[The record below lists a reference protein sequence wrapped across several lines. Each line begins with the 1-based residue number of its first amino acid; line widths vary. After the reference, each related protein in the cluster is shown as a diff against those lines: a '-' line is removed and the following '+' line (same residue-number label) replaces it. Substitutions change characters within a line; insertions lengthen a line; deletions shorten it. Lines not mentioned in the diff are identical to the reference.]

1 MEDNFG
7 DTVLFNGIGTDKVVI
22 GWSARMGSTTL
33 DHFQMKC
40 SSFLQKLNDGD
51 AYDENKIY
59 VVLIRDIMRLWKS
72 GYIYELLLLLEE
84 LHYSDAG
91 RIRPAHNNVTNLHG
105 IENLWIGEPVSWE
118 GSTPLQDFATRLRNG
133 YYLNN
138 KIDGHDPIFKCGI
151 EAFCRL
157 HNKWGDVSWM
167 YGGHA
172 VFHEHISPAN
182 IRLWELSLLP
192 NVYFLDLSRLSNPK
206 FLKWLQEKDR
216 LFENVEEDFIGQFG
230 DKLSNSNIS
239 KTLDLFWEKYDD
251 KTNFLGNYKLVR
263 PDFSTSLSH
272 STHFDDNNNRFFY
285 QYKIALEI
293 QNMIN
298 HIKNNNPRFL
308 NFK

>member
-1 MEDNFG
+1 MEDNFR

-22 GWSARMGSTTL
+22 GHSAKMGSTSL
-33 DHFQMKC
+33 DHFQQDNSEFIKY
-40 SSFLQKLNDGD
+40 LKNEP
-51 AYDENKIY
+51 YDENKIY
-59 VVLIRDIMRLWKS
+59 VVLIRDIMNLWKS
-72 GYIYELLLLLEE
+72 GYIYELKVFLEDIFY
-84 LHYSDAG
+84 HDKVS
-91 RIRPAHNNVTNLHG
+91 NLCG
-105 IENLWIGEPVSWE
+105 IENLWIGKSVSWE
-118 GSTPLQDFATRLRNG
+118 GITPLQDFVTRLRNG

-138 KIDGHDPIFKCGI
+138 KIDEHDYIFKCGI
-151 EAFCRL
+151 EAICRL

-172 VFHEHISPAN
+172 VFYEHISPAT
-182 IRLWELSLLP
+182 ISLWELSLLP

-216 LFENVEEDFIGQFG
+216 LFENVEEDFIGHFG

-239 KTLDLFWEKYDD
+239 KTLDLFWVKYDD

-263 PDFSTSLSH
+263 PDFSTSIAH
-272 STHFDDNNNRFFY
+272 STKFDDNNNRFFY

>member
-1 MEDNFG
+1 MKDNFR

-22 GWSARMGSTTL
+22 GHSAKMGSTSL
-33 DHFQMKC
+33 DE
-40 SSFLQKLNDGD
+40 FLLNNEFLKEFKE
-51 AYDENKIY
+51 YDENKIY
-59 VVLIRDIMRLWKS
+59 VVLIRDIMKLWKS
-72 GYIYELLLLLEE
+72 GYIYELLLLLEN
-84 LHYSDAG
+84 LYYHD
-91 RIRPAHNNVTNLHG
+91 NVTNLHG

-118 GSTPLQDFATRLRNG
+118 GITPLQDFATRLRNG
-133 YYLNN
+133 YYLN
-138 KIDGHDPIFKCGI
+138 KEIDEHDFIFKCGI

-172 VFHEHISPAN
+172 VFHRHISPAT
-182 IRLWELSLLP
+182 ISLWELSLLP
-192 NVYFLDLSRLSNPK
+192 NVYFLGLEELSNSK

-216 LFENVEEDFIGQFG
+216 LFENVGEDIGHHG
-230 DKLSNSNIS
+230 DKLSNSNTS
-239 KTLDLFWEKYDD
+239 KTLDLLWEKYDD

-263 PDFSTSLSH
+263 PDFSIIKSLSPI
-272 STHFDDNNNRFFY
+272 FDDETINNKFFY

-293 QNMIN
+293 QSMIN

>member
-7 DTVLFNGIGTDKVVI
+7 STVLFNGIGTDKVVI
-22 GWSARMGSTTL
+22 GRSARMGSTTL

-40 SSFLQKLNDGD
+40 SSFFKNLEAD

-72 GYIYELLLLLEE
+72 GYIYELKVFLEDIFY
-84 LHYSDAG
+84 HDKVS
-91 RIRPAHNNVTNLHG
+91 NLCG
-105 IENLWIGEPVSWE
+105 IENLWIGKSVSWE
-118 GSTPLQDFATRLRNG
+118 GITPLQDFVTRLRNG

-138 KIDGHDPIFKCGI
+138 KIDEHDYIFKCGI
-151 EAFCRL
+151 EAICRL

-172 VFHEHISPAN
+172 VFYEHISPAT
-182 IRLWELSLLP
+182 ISLWELSLLP

-216 LFENVEEDFIGQFG
+216 LFENVEEDFIGHFG

-263 PDFSTSLSH
+263 PDFSTSIAH
-272 STHFDDNNNRFFY
+272 STKFDDNNNRFFY

>member
-1 MEDNFG
+1 MKDNFG

-22 GWSARMGSTTL
+22 GQSARMGSTSL
-33 DHFQMKC
+33 DEFRANNE
-40 SSFLQKLNDGD
+40 FLKEFNDES
-51 AYDENKIY
+51 YDENKIY
-59 VVLIRDIMRLWKS
+59 VVLIRDIMKLWKS
-72 GYIYELLLLLEE
+72 GYIYELLLLLGDP
-84 LHYSDAG
+84 SK
-91 RIRPAHNNVTNLHG
+91 VTNLHG
-105 IENLWIGEPVSWE
+105 IENLWIDEPVSWE
-118 GSTPLQDFATRLRNG
+118 GITPLQDFATRLRNG

-172 VFHEHISPAN
+172 VFHEHISPAT
-182 IRLWELSLLP
+182 ISLWELSLLP
-192 NVYFLDLSRLSNPK
+192 NVYFLDLKDLSNPK

-216 LFENVEEDFIGQFG
+216 LFENVGVDFIGRFG
-230 DKLSNSNIS
+230 DKLSNSNVS

-263 PDFSTSLSH
+263 PDFSTSKRH
-272 STHFDDNNNRFFY
+272 STKFDDNNNRFFY
-285 QYKIALEI
+285 QYKIVLEI

>member
-1 MEDNFG
+1 MEDNFR

-22 GWSARMGSTTL
+22 GKSARMGSTSL
-33 DHFQMKC
+33 DEFRANNE
-40 SSFLQKLNDGD
+40 FLKEFNDES
-51 AYDENKIY
+51 YDENKIY
-59 VVLIRDIMRLWKS
+59 VVLIRDIMNLWKS
-72 GYIYELLLLLEE
+72 GYIYELKVFLEDIFY
-84 LHYSDAG
+84 HDKVS
-91 RIRPAHNNVTNLHG
+91 NLCG
-105 IENLWIGEPVSWE
+105 IENLWIGKSVSWE
-118 GSTPLQDFATRLRNG
+118 GITPLQDFVTRLRNG

-138 KIDGHDPIFKCGI
+138 KIDEHDYIFKCGI
-151 EAFCRL
+151 EAICRL

-167 YGGHA
+167 SNGHA
-172 VFHEHISPAN
+172 IFHQHISPAT

-192 NVYFLDLSRLSNPK
+192 NVYFLGLEKLSNPK
-206 FLKWLQEKDR
+206 FFKWLQEKDR
-216 LFENVEEDFIGQFG
+216 LFENVRENFIGHHG

-263 PDFSTSLSH
+263 PDFSTSIAH
-272 STHFDDNNNRFFY
+272 STKFDDNNNRFFY

>member
-7 DTVLFNGIGTDKVVI
+7 DTVLFKGIGTDKVVI
-22 GWSARMGSTTL
+22 GQSARMGSTSL
-33 DHFQMKC
+33 DEFRANNE
-40 SSFLQKLNDGD
+40 FLKEFNDES
-51 AYDENKIY
+51 YDENKIY
-59 VVLIRDIMRLWKS
+59 VVLIRDIMNLWKS
-72 GYIYELLLLLEE
+72 GYIYELLLLLEDPYY
-84 LHYSDAG
+84 HD
-91 RIRPAHNNVTNLHG
+91 NVTNLHG
-105 IENLWIGEPVSWE
+105 IENLWIDEPVSWE
-118 GSTPLQDFATRLRNG
+118 GITPLQDFATRLRNG

-138 KIDGHDPIFKCGI
+138 KIDEHDYIFKCGI
-151 EAFCRL
+151 EAICRL
-157 HNKWGDVSWM
+157 HNKGGDVSWM

-172 VFHEHISPAN
+172 VFHEHISPAT
-182 IRLWELSLLP
+182 ISLWELSLLP

-216 LFENVEEDFIGQFG
+216 LFENVEEDFIGHFG

-239 KTLDLFWEKYDD
+239 KTLDLFWEKYDESS
-251 KTNFLGNYKLVR
+251 NFLSNHVLVR
-263 PDFSTSLSH
+263 PDFSIIVFH
-272 STHFDDNNNRFFY
+272 SPKFDDETINNRFFY

>member
-1 MEDNFG
+1 MEDNFR

-22 GWSARMGSTTL
+22 GKSARMGSTSL
-33 DHFQMKC
+33 DEFRANNE
-40 SSFLQKLNDGD
+40 FLKEFNDES
-51 AYDENKIY
+51 YDENKIY
-59 VVLIRDIMRLWKS
+59 VVLIRDIMNLWKS
-72 GYIYELLLLLEE
+72 GYIYELKVFLEDIFY
-84 LHYSDAG
+84 HDKVS
-91 RIRPAHNNVTNLHG
+91 NLCG
-105 IENLWIGEPVSWE
+105 IENLWIGKSVSWE
-118 GSTPLQDFATRLRNG
+118 GITPLQDFVTRLRNG

-138 KIDGHDPIFKCGI
+138 KIDEHDYIFKCGI
-151 EAFCRL
+151 EAICRL

-172 VFHEHISPAN
+172 VFYEHISPAT
-182 IRLWELSLLP
+182 ISLWELSLLP

-216 LFENVEEDFIGQFG
+216 LFENVEEDFIGHFG

-263 PDFSTSLSH
+263 PDFSTSIAH
-272 STHFDDNNNRFFY
+272 STKFDDNNNRFFY

-308 NFK
+308 DFK

>member
-1 MEDNFG
+1 MEDNFR

-22 GWSARMGSTTL
+22 GKSARMGSTSL
-33 DHFQMKC
+33 DEFRANNE
-40 SSFLQKLNDGD
+40 FLKEFNDES
-51 AYDENKIY
+51 YDENKIY
-59 VVLIRDIMRLWKS
+59 VVLIRDIMNLWKS
-72 GYIYELLLLLEE
+72 GYIYELKVFLEDIFY
-84 LHYSDAG
+84 HDKVS
-91 RIRPAHNNVTNLHG
+91 NLCG
-105 IENLWIGEPVSWE
+105 IENLWIGKSVSWE
-118 GSTPLQDFATRLRNG
+118 GITPLQDFVTRLRNG

-138 KIDGHDPIFKCGI
+138 KIDEHDYIFKCGI
-151 EAFCRL
+151 EAICRL

-172 VFHEHISPAN
+172 VFYEHISPAT
-182 IRLWELSLLP
+182 ISLWELSLLP

-216 LFENVEEDFIGQFG
+216 LFENVEEDFIGHFG

-263 PDFSTSLSH
+263 PDFSTSIAH
-272 STHFDDNNNRFFY
+272 STKFDDNNNRFFY

>member
-1 MEDNFG
+1 M
-7 DTVLFNGIGTDKVVI
+7 
-22 GWSARMGSTTL
+22 
-33 DHFQMKC
+33 
-40 SSFLQKLNDGD
+40 
-51 AYDENKIY
+51 
-59 VVLIRDIMRLWKS
+59 
-72 GYIYELLLLLEE
+72 
-84 LHYSDAG
+84 
-91 RIRPAHNNVTNLHG
+91 
-105 IENLWIGEPVSWE
+105 
-118 GSTPLQDFATRLRNG
+118 TRLRNG

-138 KIDGHDPIFKCGI
+138 KIDEHDYIFKCGI
-151 EAFCRL
+151 EAICRL

-172 VFHEHISPAN
+172 VFYEHISPAT
-182 IRLWELSLLP
+182 ISLWELSLLP

-216 LFENVEEDFIGQFG
+216 LFENVEEDFIGHFG

-263 PDFSTSLSH
+263 PDFSTSIAH
-272 STHFDDNNNRFFY
+272 STKFDDNNNRFFY

>member
-1 MEDNFG
+1 MEDNFR

-22 GWSARMGSTTL
+22 GKSARMGSTSL
-33 DHFQMKC
+33 DEFRANNE
-40 SSFLQKLNDGD
+40 FLKEFNDES
-51 AYDENKIY
+51 YDENKIY
-59 VVLIRDIMRLWKS
+59 VVLIRDIMNLWKS
-72 GYIYELLLLLEE
+72 GYIYELKVFLEDIFY
-84 LHYSDAG
+84 HDKVS
-91 RIRPAHNNVTNLHG
+91 NLCG
-105 IENLWIGEPVSWE
+105 IENLWIGKSVSWE
-118 GSTPLQDFATRLRNG
+118 GITPLQDFVTRLRNG

-138 KIDGHDPIFKCGI
+138 KIDEHDYIFKCGI
-151 EAFCRL
+151 EAICRL

-172 VFHEHISPAN
+172 VFYEHISPAT
-182 IRLWELSLLP
+182 ISLWELSLLP

-216 LFENVEEDFIGQFG
+216 LFENVRENFIGHHG

-239 KTLDLFWEKYDD
+239 KTLDLLWEKYDD
-251 KTNFLGNYKLVR
+251 KTNFLSNYKLVR
-263 PDFSTSLSH
+263 PDFSTIKSRSPI
-272 STHFDDNNNRFFY
+272 FDDETINNRFFY

>member
-1 MEDNFG
+1 MEDNFREP
-7 DTVLFNGIGTDKVVI
+7 VLFNGIGTDKVVI
-22 GWSARMGSTTL
+22 GRSARMGSTSL
-33 DHFQMKC
+33 YEFRANNE
-40 SSFLQKLNDGD
+40 FLKDTKYGETF
-51 AYDENKIY
+51 DENKIY

-72 GYIYELLLLLEE
+72 GYIYELKVFLEDIFY
-84 LHYSDAG
+84 HDKVS
-91 RIRPAHNNVTNLHG
+91 NLCG
-105 IENLWIGEPVSWE
+105 IENLWIGKSVSWE
-118 GSTPLQDFATRLRNG
+118 GITPLQDFATRLRNG

-138 KIDGHDPIFKCGI
+138 EIDEYDYIFKCGI
-151 EAFCRL
+151 EAICRL

-172 VFHEHISPAN
+172 VFHRHISPAA
-182 IRLWELSLLP
+182 ISLWELSLLP
-192 NVYFLDLSRLSNPK
+192 NVYFLGLEKLSNPK

-216 LFENVEEDFIGQFG
+216 LFENVEEDFIGRFG

-239 KTLDLFWEKYDD
+239 KTLDLFWEKYDESS
-251 KTNFLGNYKLVR
+251 NFISNHVLVR
-263 PDFSTSLSH
+263 PDFSIIKTH
-272 STHFDDNNNRFFY
+272 SPKFDDETINNRFFY

>member
-1 MEDNFG
+1 MEDNFR

-22 GWSARMGSTTL
+22 GHSAKMGSTSL
-33 DHFQMKC
+33 DHFQQDNSEFIKY
-40 SSFLQKLNDGD
+40 LKNEP
-51 AYDENKIY
+51 YDENKIY
-59 VVLIRDIMRLWKS
+59 VVLIRDIMKLWKS
-72 GYIYELLLLLEE
+72 GYIYELLLLLEN
-84 LHYSDAG
+84 LYYHD
-91 RIRPAHNNVTNLHG
+91 NVTNLHG

-118 GSTPLQDFATRLRNG
+118 GITPLQDFATRLKNG
-133 YYLNN
+133 YYLN
-138 KIDGHDPIFKCGI
+138 KEIDEHDCIFKCGI
-151 EAFCRL
+151 EAICRL

-167 YGGHA
+167 SNGHA
-172 VFHEHISPAN
+172 IFHQHISPAT

-192 NVYFLDLSRLSNPK
+192 NVYFLGLEKLSNPK

-216 LFENVEEDFIGQFG
+216 LFENVRENFIGHHG

-239 KTLDLFWEKYDD
+239 KTLDLLWEKYDD
-251 KTNFLGNYKLVR
+251 KTNFLSNYKLVR
-263 PDFSTSLSH
+263 PDFSTIKSRSPI
-272 STHFDDNNNRFFY
+272 FDDETINNRFFY

>member
-1 MEDNFG
+1 MEDNFR

-22 GWSARMGSTTL
+22 GKSARMGSTSL
-33 DHFQMKC
+33 DEFRANNE
-40 SSFLQKLNDGD
+40 FLKEFNDES
-51 AYDENKIY
+51 YDENKIY

-72 GYIYELLLLLEE
+72 GYIYELKVFLEDIFY
-84 LHYSDAG
+84 HDKVS
-91 RIRPAHNNVTNLHG
+91 NLCG
-105 IENLWIGEPVSWE
+105 IENLWIGKSVSWE
-118 GSTPLQDFATRLRNG
+118 GITPLQDFVTRLRNG

-138 KIDGHDPIFKCGI
+138 KIDEHDYIFKCGI
-151 EAFCRL
+151 EAICRL

-172 VFHEHISPAN
+172 VFYEHISPAT
-182 IRLWELSLLP
+182 ISLWELSLLP

-216 LFENVEEDFIGQFG
+216 LFENVEEDFIGHFG

-263 PDFSTSLSH
+263 PDFSTSIAH
-272 STHFDDNNNRFFY
+272 STKFDDNNNRFFY

>member
-1 MEDNFG
+1 MEDNFR

-22 GWSARMGSTTL
+22 GQSARMGSTSL
-33 DHFQMKC
+33 DEFRANNE
-40 SSFLQKLNDGD
+40 FLKEFNDES
-51 AYDENKIY
+51 YDENKIY
-59 VVLIRDIMRLWKS
+59 VVLIRDIMNLWKS
-72 GYIYELLLLLEE
+72 GYIYELKVFLEDIFY
-84 LHYSDAG
+84 HDKVS
-91 RIRPAHNNVTNLHG
+91 NLCG
-105 IENLWIGEPVSWE
+105 IENLWIGKSVSWE
-118 GSTPLQDFATRLRNG
+118 GITPLQDFVTRLRNG

-138 KIDGHDPIFKCGI
+138 KIDEHDYIFKCGI
-151 EAFCRL
+151 EAICRL

-172 VFHEHISPAN
+172 VFYEHISPAT
-182 IRLWELSLLP
+182 ISLWELSLLP

-216 LFENVEEDFIGQFG
+216 LFENVEEDFIGHFG

-263 PDFSTSLSH
+263 PDFSTSIAH
-272 STHFDDNNNRFFY
+272 STKFDDNNNRFFY

>member
-1 MEDNFG
+1 MEDNFR

-22 GWSARMGSTTL
+22 GHSAKMGSTSL
-33 DHFQMKC
+33 DHFQQDNSEFIKY
-40 SSFLQKLNDGD
+40 LKNEP
-51 AYDENKIY
+51 YDENKIY
-59 VVLIRDIMRLWKS
+59 VVLIRDIMKLWKS
-72 GYIYELLLLLEE
+72 GYIYELLLLLEN
-84 LHYSDAG
+84 LYYHD
-91 RIRPAHNNVTNLHG
+91 NVTNLHG

-118 GSTPLQDFATRLRNG
+118 GITPLQDFATRLKNG
-133 YYLNN
+133 YYLN
-138 KIDGHDPIFKCGI
+138 KEIDEHDCIFKCGI
-151 EAFCRL
+151 EAICRL

-172 VFHEHISPAN
+172 VFYQNISPAN

-192 NVYFLDLSRLSNPK
+192 NVYFLGLEKLSNPK

-216 LFENVEEDFIGQFG
+216 LFENVGEDIGHHG
-230 DKLSNSNIS
+230 DKLSDSKIS

-251 KTNFLGNYKLVR
+251 DKTNFLGNYELVR
-263 PDFSTSLSH
+263 PDFSIIKSH
-272 STHFDDNNNRFFY
+272 SPKFDDETINNRFFY

-298 HIKNNNPRFL
+298 HIKNNNLRFL